1 MNDEKKK
8 TVWASKKN
16 KWEREDNTLRFD
28 ALLLRR
34 ASMRCHSWFKS
45 SILSRITWSKEA
57 SQSVQKVSKL
67 LRMASLRDWLLTRSA
82 MHFYRAKRIIS
93 YVDSRVVHYV
103 TTPSPLKVDTRWK
116 IIPPFELSGDIL
128 PIGCYYYRTTR
139 FRFGSLIYQA
149 LVTFT
154 SQITNQSLQIIVQ

>member
-1 MNDEKKK
+1 MNDKKK
-8 TVWASKKN
+8 WINEKKN
-16 KWEREDNTLRFD
+16 KYEREDNTLRFD

-67 LRMASLRDWLLTRSA
+67 SRMASLRDWLLTKSA
-82 MHFYRAKRIIS
+82 IHFYRARRIIS

-103 TTPSPLKVDTRWK
+103 ATPSPKDDTRW
-116 IIPPFELSGDIL
+116 IIILSFEQPGDIL
-128 PIGCYYYRTTR
+128 LINHHWSQTTR
-139 FRFGSLIYQA
+139 FYIKSSVSQTLI
-149 LVTFT
+149 
-154 SQITNQSLQIIVQ
+154 LQYTHRLNPQPIK